1 MKINLAVRALHRS
14 ERRLARRLNAMAAR
28 HPSDQDIYHLAHDL
42 AQWSQQHVG
51 QLADYGRSHGMRLA
65 ADRSARAH
73 TAALQERMSAV
84 LRKRSAPGLL
94 LLVDLRRIHQ
104 LATGVSLDWELV
116 AQAAQAS
123 KNQELLEL
131 TKSCHPET
139 LRQMRWSNAML
150 KELSAQVL
158 TS

>member
-1 MKINLAVRALHRS
+1 MKINLAIRELHRS
-14 ERRLARRLNAMAAR
+14 ERRLARRLNALAAR
-28 HPSDQDIYHLAHDL
+28 HSSDQDIYHLAHDL

-51 QLADYGRSHGMRLA
+51 ELADYGRRHGLRLA
-65 ADRSARAH
+65 AHPGTSAR
-73 TAALQERMSAV
+73 TAALQARMSAV

-104 LATGVSLDWELV
+104 LAARVSLDWELL

-123 KNQELLEL
+123 KNQSLLEL
-131 TKSCHPET
+131 IKSCHPES

-158 TS
+158 VS